1 MRSLEMRYR
10 DLVEEVDRVDHAKV
24 SADQLTELLRRLDQL
39 DYELRTTVA
48 HGLRRE
54 QLTRLSE
61 VAAEKL
67 SAREAQAKTARDV
80 AQAAVARQVHD
91 AQYPT
96 VTSVQ
101 ARSVYTHRGF
111 SR

>member
-10 DLVEEVDRVDHAKV
+10 DLVAEVERVDHAKV
-24 SADQLTELLRRLDQL
+24 NADQLTELYRRLDQL

-61 VAAEKL
+61 VAADKL
-67 SAREAQAKTARDV
+67 SAREAHAKVARDV
-80 AQAAVARQVHD
+80 AQAAVARQ
-91 AQYPT
+91 AQAAQSSIAT
-96 VTSVQ
+96 RSQ
-101 ARSVYTHRGF
+101 ARSYRM
-111 SR
+111 